1 MVNHRLGFNWSTH
14 SEAVMNLFTNRP
26 QDTSSEANAQQFLMQ
41 QFLMGKAFIS
51 LALVLDVKASEDD
64 EDDVF
69 LSVKPLV
76 EGFSGGGDLIS
87 NSPIHGVPVW
97 RLQRGASAV
106 IMTPVAGDIGLIAMC
121 DRDITPIKKTRQAAL
136 PGSNRTH
143 SYSDAIY
150 LGGVLNGKPSQYVKF
165 SNDGIDIVSPLLVN
179 VNANVVSINAESR
192 AEINAPQILLNGQV
206 GQGEG
211 SYGGAAH
218 FKNKVTS
225 DEDFQA
231 GDISL
236 KNHLTDQVAP
246 GTGKSGKPISS

>member
-1 MVNHRLGFNWSTH
+1 
-14 SEAVMNLFTNRP
+14 MNLFTNRP
-26 QDTSSEANAQQFLMQ
+26 QDTSSEANAQQFLMH
-41 QFLMGKAFIS
+41 QFLMGKAFIT
-51 LALVLDVKASEDD
+51 LALVTSVNDSGEV
-64 EDDVF
+64 V
-69 LSVKPLV
+69 SVKPMV
-76 EGFSGGGDLIS
+76 EGFTGGGDRIPSSVIS
-87 NSPIHGVPVW
+87 GVPVW

-106 IMTPVAGDIGLIAMC
+106 IMPPVVGDIGLIAIC
-121 DRDITPIKKTRQAAL
+121 DRDITAVKATQESAL

-150 LGGVLNGKPSQYVKF
+150 LGGVLNAEPSQYVKF

-179 VNANVVSINAESR
+179 VSSNVVSINAESR

-211 SYGGAAH
+211 SYGGTAH

-236 KNHLTDQVAP
+236 KNHLTDQVTP
-246 GTGKSGKPISS
+246 GTGKSGKPVSS

>member
-1 MVNHRLGFNWSTH
+1 M
-14 SEAVMNLFTNRP
+14 MNLFTNRP
-26 QDTSSEANAQQFLMQ
+26 QDTSSEANAQQFLMH
-41 QFLMGKAFIS
+41 QFLMGKAFIT
-51 LALVLDVKASEDD
+51 LAIVTAVNDSGEVVSI
-64 EDDVF
+64 
-69 LSVKPLV
+69 KPMV
-76 EGFSGGGDLIS
+76 DGFTGGGDRIPSGVIS
-87 NSPIHGVPVW
+87 GVPVW

-106 IMTPVAGDIGLIAMC
+106 IMPPVVGDIGLIAIC
-121 DRDITPIKKTRQAAL
+121 DRDITAVKATKDAAL

-150 LGGVLNGKPSQYVKF
+150 LGGVLNAEPSQYVKF

-179 VNANVVSINAESR
+179 VNGNVVSINAESR

-211 SYGGAAH
+211 SYAGTAH

-225 DEDFQA
+225 DVDFQA

-236 KNHLTDQVAP
+236 VGHRTSGVQTGG
-246 GTGKSGKPISS
+246 GTSGTPVP

>member
-1 MVNHRLGFNWSTH
+1 MTKKGEFS
-14 SEAVMNLFTNRP
+14 FKP
-26 QDTSSEANAQQFLMQ
+26 QDVNCEANINEFIFNTLMSRS
-41 QFLMGKAFIS
+41 AFIQ
-51 LALVLDVKASEDD
+51 LVIVNKVKDGPLLDVT
-64 EDDVF
+64 
-69 LSVKPLV
+69 PLV
-76 EGFSGGGDLIS
+76 SGFAADGSRNS
-87 NSPIHGVPVW
+87 NTPVFNVPVW

-106 IMTPVAGDIGLIAMC
+106 IMDPVEGDIGLMLCC
-121 DRDITPIKKTRQAAL
+121 DRDITNVRNEKKESL
-136 PGSNRTH
+136 PASLRVHNK
-143 SYSDAIY
+143 SDGIY
-150 LGGVLNGKPSQYVKF
+150 LGGVLNAEPSQYVKF

-179 VNANVVSINAESR
+179 VSSNVVSINAESR

-236 KNHLTDQVAP
+236 KNHLTDQVTP
-246 GTGKSGKPISS
+246 GTGKSGKPVSS